1 MRNKAL
7 VDITPLLEHAAS
19 ILTNQSPMLHTAS
32 FNLQD
37 SMTAALEIMD
47 TQQSPKTTI
56 TINDGKD
63 QINGISSTSS
73 DRSQ

>member
-1 MRNKAL
+1 L
-7 VDITPLLEHAAS
+7 VDITPLLEHAAL
-19 ILTNQSPMLHTAS
+19 ILTHQSPMLHAAS

-37 SMTAALEIMD
+37 SITAALEIMD
-47 TQQSPKTTI
+47 KQQSPMTTI
-56 TINDGKD
+56 TNNDGKD